1 MRNITAVFAC
11 LLTVAACSVA
21 KAQDV
26 TKNGVTVANPW
37 ARATPAGVSNGVAYL
52 EIRQAGGPSDRLMS
66 VTSPVAG
73 RAELHTHMMDGDVMK
88 MRRVD
93 SVQLTPGEPVVLKP
107 HGDHIMLMDLK
118 RPLKVGDLIKLTL
131 MFEKAG
137 VVDVE
142 AKVGPVGS
150 PGPQSSEHSRGHGS
164 H

>member
-1 MRNITAVFAC
+1 MRKITGVFAS
-11 LLTVAACSVA
+11 LLTMAAFSGA

-66 VTSPVAG
+66 VASPVAG
-73 RAELHTHMMDGDVMK
+73 RAELHTHAMNGNVMR

-93 SVQLTPGEPVVLKP
+93 SVQLTPGGSVVLKP
-107 HGDHIMLMDLK
+107 HGDHVMLMDLK
-118 RPLKVGDLIKLTL
+118 TPLKAGDLIKLTL
-131 MFEKAG
+131 TFEKAG
-137 VVDVE
+137 VIDVE

-150 PGPQSSEHSRGHGS
+150 PGPQSSDNSSGHGS